1 MVTRRTNNEGK
12 PDPRV
17 GEIVLYRGLKGK
29 PDERV
34 PEQGYP
40 EHPAIITG
48 VSPDGRV
55 NLTVFFDNS
64 APEPRTSL
72 DPARGYWVYPPE
84 D

>member
-1 MVTRRTNNEGK
+1 MTPRQTNAEGK

-17 GEIVLYRGLKGK
+17 GEIVLYRGEKGRPSEPVK
-29 PDERV
+29 
-34 PEQGYP
+34 QSGYP

-48 VSPDGRV
+48 VNTDGSV
-55 NLTVFFDNS
+55 NLTVFFDNA

-72 DPARGYWVYPPE
+72 DPARGYWVYPPQ